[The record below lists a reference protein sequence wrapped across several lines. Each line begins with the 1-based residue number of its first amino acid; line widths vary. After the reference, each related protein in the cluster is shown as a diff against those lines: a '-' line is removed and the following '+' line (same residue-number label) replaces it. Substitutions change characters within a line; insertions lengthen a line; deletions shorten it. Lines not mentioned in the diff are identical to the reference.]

1 MRHAPLLAAAVCLLV
16 TGCAGSLGAT
26 AATHG
31 PTSAKAA
38 RGASPAPSATPA
50 PTPPPA
56 AATAIATASPTPA
69 ASTYL
74 FDVASRPQC
83 GVPDGTVPATGQE
96 IVISLSC
103 QELSAY
109 QDGVP
114 VLSTPVTT
122 GKPALP
128 TPTGHYSVLRRSS
141 PYRMVSSWPYG
152 TIGWYAPSWVTWVL
166 WFRGDGY
173 GIHDAS
179 WRSAY
184 GPGTEANGSH
194 GCVNVPHDAMRHLY
208 AWAANGAAVDIL

>member
-26 AATHG
+26 AATHA

-56 AATAIATASPTPA
+56 AATATASPTPA
-69 ASTYL
+69 PSTYL

-194 GCVNVPHDAMRHLY
+194 GCVNVPHDAMRQLY